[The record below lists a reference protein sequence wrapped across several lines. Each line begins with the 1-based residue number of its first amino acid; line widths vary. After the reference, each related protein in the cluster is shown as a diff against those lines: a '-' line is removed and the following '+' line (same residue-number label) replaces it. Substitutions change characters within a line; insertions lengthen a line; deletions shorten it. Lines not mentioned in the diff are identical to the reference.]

1 MKTKPLRVLQ
11 IIAGFALEG
20 PLGGIERFG
29 IELARVLAHDLAH
42 GNGSRNFEPI
52 LCGLWDFHTPF
63 DQVWCGRLNSEGIQA
78 FIAAP
83 KDDRSP
89 YFNYVH
95 LLQGILRGVSKPV
108 DIIHSHSEFG
118 DVAAMVL
125 KHRLGAKALVRTV
138 HNEREWGK
146 RPLRRLLL
154 PNLLYPF
161 VFDAELGV
169 AQRVV
174 DNLDQRWV
182 ARSLGRKATRMY
194 NALNFE
200 RFAKL
205 QVDKAAKRASLG
217 LPPHGPLIG
226 TVGRL
231 TLQKGYHILLEA
243 VPTILRHYPDAHFLI
258 VGTGDL
264 ATALQEQAQRSGLEN
279 QVHFTGARSD
289 VEELFAIFDLF
300 VSSSLWEGLPTVIL
314 ESMAAGV
321 AVVATRVSGST
332 ELVNEGVTGRL
343 VQPGD
348 PMALATGIVEM
359 LNHHNQSTPMIAQ
372 ARQFVMERA

>member
-1 MKTKPLRVLQ
+1 V
-11 IIAGFALEG
+11 
-20 PLGGIERFG
+20 
-29 IELARVLAHDLAH
+29 
-42 GNGSRNFEPI
+42 
-52 LCGLWDFHTPF
+52 
-63 DQVWCGRLNSEGIQA
+63 
-78 FIAAP
+78 
-83 KDDRSP
+83 
-89 YFNYVH
+89 
-95 LLQGILRGVSKPV
+95 
-108 DIIHSHSEFG
+108 
-118 DVAAMVL
+118 
-125 KHRLGAKALVRTV
+125 LVRTV

-161 VFDAELGV
+161 IFDAEMGV

-182 ARSLGRKATRMY
+182 ARGLGRKAIRMY

-200 RFAKL
+200 RFANL

-217 LPPHGPLIG
+217 VPPSAPLIG

-243 VPTILRHYPDAHFLI
+243 VPMVLQHYPDAHFLI

-264 ATALQEQAQRSGLEN
+264 ATALQEQAQRSGLEK
-279 QVHFTGARSD
+279 QVHFTGARND

-321 AVVATRVSGST
+321 PVVATRVSGST
-332 ELVNEGVTGRL
+332 ELVNEGVTGL
-343 VQPGD
+343 
-348 PMALATGIVEM
+348 LADSDDSQSLAQAILSM
-359 LNHHNQSTPMIAQ
+359 LNDSNLAQSMAASARAYVHQHFGITAI
-372 ARQFVMERA
+372 ARQHAELYDKLAL